1 MKQKHDINPLALII
15 IALVISFVISVMFL
29 GGAFSKTL
37 DYMQTEAYF
46 EKYKEELIA
55 IKDYV
60 LTVDEFNI
68 SRRGVVPECDVS
80 GDISY
85 LLHRSE
91 CKSIAKNGNTLE
103 FHLWSKNMDVG
114 GGIAYCESG
123 EMDANCMITQCEAL
137 PKSGW
142 YYYVSDFNE
151 WREMQQKGR

>member
-1 MKQKHDINPLALII
+1 MKQKHDINPLTIII
-15 IALVISFVISVMFL
+15 IALVISFVISVMLL

-37 DYMQTEAYF
+37 DYRQSEAYF
-46 EKYKEELIA
+46 EKYKEELIT
-55 IKDYV
+55 IKNYAVSAEDFSV
-60 LTVDEFNI
+60 
-68 SRRGVVPECDVS
+68 SRNGVVPECEVS

-85 LLHRSE
+85 ILHRSE

-123 EMDANCMITQCEAL
+123 EMDENCMITQCKAL
-137 PKSGW
+137 SESGW

-151 WREMQQKGR
+151 WRVMQQKGR